1 MHERGIPMPINFS
14 KAAAKWKSGMSTA
27 GPSYTDGIDGVT
39 TSPTELAAQNE
50 QGYLQGVS
58 EAVSSGRFSKGLRKV
73 SLSDWKKA
81 AKDKGAQRLASG
93 AAAAAGKVEKFWI
106 SFGPKLQ
113 QITDQTRSMPKGTFE
128 ERQQRMLA
136 QSAAAHALK
145 GDAY

>member
-1 MHERGIPMPINFS
+1 MPINFS
-14 KAAAKWKSGMSTA
+14 KAAAKWKAGMSTA
-27 GPSYTDGIDGVT
+27 GPSYNDGIDGVT
-39 TSPTELAAQNE
+39 TSPMELAAQNE
-50 QGYLQGVS
+50 AGYLNGIN
-58 EAVSSGRFSKGLRKV
+58 EAVTSGRWAKGLRRK

-81 AKDKGAQRLASG
+81 AKEKGAQRLASG
-93 AAAAAGKVEKFWI
+93 AAAAAPTVEKFWQ

-113 QITDQTRSMPKGTFE
+113 AITDQTRSMPKGTFE